1 MADWADSLSK
11 AASYMNAPIIDI
23 TEEQIELARR
33 YMIRHDAEDLLEM
46 LGL

>member
-1 MADWADSLSK
+1 MSFATSLDK
-11 AASYMNAPIIDI
+11 AASVVNTTMIEI